1 MNVLITGATGFV
13 GGWLT
18 QCLAA
23 KPGYRVLGISR
34 SNQWPNRLE
43 HLVQDVPLELGDCT
57 NATLMANIISNFKP
71 TIVVHLA
78 GFTSPGLSFRNPS
91 EAWHDNLEGTRG
103 IMVGIEQ
110 SGLRPKVLHVS
121 TGLVYATPKNIQ
133 SLDENAPLEP
143 ASPYAASKL
152 AGEYLAQEVANRIN
166 IPLIIA
172 RPFNHIG
179 PGQGSQFAIGSFAKQ
194 VATIARSGKSGVI
207 ETGNLQPRRD
217 LTDVRDIV
225 NSYCA
230 LMPDTIKP
238 GIYNIGTGTS
248 YSMANILDRLIALSG
263 VEVEI
268 RTRDE
273 HLRPGDPL
281 DFRANCEKIRQETGW
296 MPAIPLDTT
305 LRDILASFDEA

>member
-18 QCLAA
+18 QRLAA
-23 KPGYRVLGISR
+23 MPGYRVLGMSR
-34 SNQWPNRLE
+34 GNQWPSRLE
-43 HLVQDVPLELGDCT
+43 PDLQHVRLEMGDCT
-57 NATLMANIISNFKP
+57 NAILMADIISDFQP
-71 TIVVHLA
+71 TTIVHLA

-103 IMVGIEQ
+103 ILTGIEK
-110 SGLRPKVLHVS
+110 SGLRPKMLHVS
-121 TGLVYATPKNIQ
+121 TGLVYATSKTNQ

-152 AGEYLAQEVANRIN
+152 AGEYLATQMADKNG

-194 VATIARSGKSGVI
+194 VAAIARSGKRGVI
-207 ETGNLQPRRD
+207 ETGNLQPCRD
-217 LTDVRDIV
+217 LTDVRDV
-225 NSYCA
+225 VESYCS
-230 LMPDTIKP
+230 LMPDTVSP

-281 DFRANCEKIRQETGW
+281 DFRANCEKIRTETGW
-296 MPAIPLDTT
+296 MPSIPLDTT
-305 LRDILASFDEA
+305 LGDILASFHEG